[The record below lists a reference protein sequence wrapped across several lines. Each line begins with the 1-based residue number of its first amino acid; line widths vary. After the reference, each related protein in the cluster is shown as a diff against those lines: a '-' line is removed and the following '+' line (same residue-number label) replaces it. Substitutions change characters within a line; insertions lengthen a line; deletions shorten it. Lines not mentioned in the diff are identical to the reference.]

1 MKLFAYLLLCL
12 AGTAAFA
19 LQMQAQT
26 PLTLKP
32 LSTLTNPQT
41 CPGGPPNY
49 CANSTRNV
57 ILETPMAPPAVNAPF
72 RDPNFGSR
80 MVRVTGPNTLSE
92 YGSSFTSLSFMSD
105 SSQEQNTWGMFDP
118 SIGASGGYRFV
129 VDAIDGGI
137 IPYTLDPSTMNVTR
151 LTGQPGSY
159 LNTYG
164 VFDFTSPAFSYVNP
178 DILYGLKQT
187 QLLTYNFS
195 TGNESLV
202 YDFSTCPGLP
212 SYVSTPWMYQG
223 EPTVSAN
230 DNQFSDYFGG
240 VNHGETQLVTYYD
253 RAANGGAGA
262 CYWYDTQTGM
272 VGGTN
277 MAPTPVANG
286 VGQLPPPPPPVVTPS
301 PGLGSLPAGYY
312 YVKITAVTRMNP
324 SDGETTPSTEEGPI
338 YLSTSGSLTVGFP
351 SQLANPSQLD
361 MVGSGCN
368 PYNGQLSG
376 CAPFNVYIGTA
387 PGGETLQNTQGPVGG
402 AGYTQTQPLIT
413 NSARPPS
420 ISTAGYNV
428 HNARM
433 SRDGAY
439 IRVDDQE
446 SQTEFFWRPG
456 ANQVTTCLFISNSC
470 GGHMALGYTHFIN
483 DPNDSDMAQV
493 LSRPLSDLSTFT
505 ELVNPLPTPPQFTGS
520 HWTWNDD
527 NPSDTMP
534 VCGSFYA
541 GGSAQGDG
549 SLSALINPL
558 LQITA
563 VYDRE
568 IVCVSTSGP
577 SKVWRFAHSRASTG
591 LNANSGAVS
600 NFWATPRGNVSQD
613 GKFYMFTSDWE
624 WSLGDEQG
632 SLGCPFSG
640 QCRTDVFIVE
650 LH

>member
-1 MKLFAYLLLCL
+1 MKFFVYLLLCV
-12 AGTAAFA
+12 ASAFA
-19 LQMQAQT
+19 LVSGVEAQT
-26 PLTLKP
+26 SLTLKP
-32 LSTLTNPQT
+32 LNTLSNPQT

-49 CANSTRNV
+49 CANSTTNV
-57 ILETPMAPPAVNAPF
+57 ILETPMAPPAVNTPF
-72 RDPNFGSR
+72 RDPDFGSR
-80 MVRVTGPNTLSE
+80 MVRVTDPNTLSE
-92 YGSSFTSLSFMSD
+92 YGSTLTALSFMTD
-105 SSQEQNTWGMFDP
+105 SSQEQNTWGLFDP
-118 SIGASGGYRFV
+118 SLGVSGGYRFV
-129 VDAIDGGI
+129 IEAIDGGI

-159 LNTYG
+159 LNTFG
-164 VFDFTSPAFSYVNP
+164 VFDFQAPAFSYVNP
-178 DILYGLKQT
+178 DILYGIKQT
-187 QLLTYNFS
+187 QLISYNFS

-202 YDFSTCPGLP
+202 YDFANCPGLP
-212 SYVSTPWMYQG
+212 SYVSQPYMYLG

-230 DNQFSDYFGG
+230 DSQFSRYFGG
-240 VNHGETQLVTYYD
+240 VNQGETTLVTFYD
-253 RAANGGAGA
+253 RTANGGAGA

-277 MAPTPVANG
+277 MPATPVASG
-286 VGQLPPPPPPVVTPS
+286 VGQLPAPPPPVVTPN
-301 PGLGSLPAGYY
+301 PGSGSLPAGYY
-312 YVKITAVTRMNP
+312 YVKITAVSHTNP
-324 SDGETTPSTEEGPI
+324 SDGETKPSTEEGPI
-338 YLSTSGSLTVGFP
+338 YLSTRGSLTVALP

-361 MVGSGCN
+361 MEGSSCN
-368 PYNGQLSG
+368 PYNGGLSG

-387 PGGETLQNTQGPVGG
+387 PGNETLQNTQGPVGG
-402 AGYTQTQPLIT
+402 TNYTQTQPLIT
-413 NSARPPS
+413 NSALPPS

-456 ANQVTTCLFISNSC
+456 TNQVTTCLFVTNSC

-483 DPNDSDMAQV
+483 DPNDVDMAQV
-493 LSRPLSDLSTFT
+493 LSRPLSDLSAFT

-541 GGSAQGDG
+541 GASAQGDG
-549 SLSALINPL
+549 SLSVLINPL

-568 IVCVSTSGP
+568 IVCVATTGA
-577 SKVWRFAHSRASTG
+577 SKVWRFAHTRASTG
-591 LNANSGAVS
+591 LNASSADAS

-624 WSLGDEQG
+624 WSLGNEQG
-632 SLGCPFSG
+632 SSGCPFSG